1 MTGRKIKSVWN
12 YAKFVFW
19 GTRTNPPR
27 DKEYYVPPPKE
38 EYPYPGA
45 PFPNSSIADIIQ
57 TNIESRMRENEYSV
71 TSNSEL
77 LRRLK
82 ERQK

>member
-27 DKEYYVPPPKE
+27 AKEHYAPRSKE

-45 PFPNSSIADIIQ
+45 PFRNSSIADIIQ
-57 TNIESRMRENEYSV
+57 TNIESRMRESPM
-71 TSNSEL
+71 SNSDL

>member
-1 MTGRKIKSVWN
+1 MITRKIKRVWN

-19 GTRTNPPR
+19 GVRTNLPR
-27 DKEYYVPPPKE
+27 AKEHYVPPPKE

-45 PFPNSSIADIIQ
+45 KFRNSSIADIIE
-57 TNIESRMRENEYSV
+57 TNIGSRMRENERLPMSK
-71 TSNSEL
+71 NEL

>member
-1 MTGRKIKSVWN
+1 MTGRKIKRVWN

-19 GTRTNPPR
+19 GIRTNPPMA
-27 DKEYYVPPPKE
+27 KEHYVPRPKE

-45 PFPNSSIADIIQ
+45 RFRNSSIADIIQ
-57 TNIESRMRENEYSV
+57 TNIESRMRESEDSPV
-71 TSNSEL
+71 SNNEL

-82 ERQK
+82 ERHK

>member
-1 MTGRKIKSVWN
+1 MITRKIKRVWN

-19 GTRTNPPR
+19 GVRTNPPR
-27 DKEYYVPPPKE
+27 AKEHYVPPPKE

-45 PFPNSSIADIIQ
+45 KFRNSSIADIIE
-57 TNIESRMRENEYSV
+57 TNIGSRMRENERLPMIK
-71 TSNSEL
+71 NEL

>member
-19 GTRTNPPR
+19 GARTNPPR
-27 DKEYYVPPPKE
+27 AKEHYVPPPAK

-45 PFPNSSIADIIQ
+45 RFRNSSIADIIH
-57 TNIESRMRENEYSV
+57 TNIESRMRENEDSPM
-71 TSNSEL
+71 SNSDL

>member
-1 MTGRKIKSVWN
+1 MITRKIKRVWN

-19 GTRTNPPR
+19 GVRTNPPR
-27 DKEYYVPPPKE
+27 AKEHYVPPPKE

-45 PFPNSSIADIIQ
+45 RFRNSSIADIIK
-57 TNIESRMRENEYSV
+57 TNIESRMRENERPPMSK
-71 TSNSEL
+71 NEL
-77 LRRLK
+77 LRSLK

>member
-1 MTGRKIKSVWN
+1 MTGKFKRVWN

-19 GTRTNPPR
+19 GVRTKPLR
-27 DKEYYVPPPKE
+27 AKEHYVPPPKK

-45 PFPNSSIADIIQ
+45 RFRNSSIADIIQ
-57 TNIESRMRENEYSV
+57 TNIESRMRESEDSPV
-71 TSNSEL
+71 SNNEL

>member
-1 MTGRKIKSVWN
+1 MTGKFKRVWN

-19 GTRTNPPR
+19 GIRTKLPR
-27 DKEYYVPPPKE
+27 AKEHYVSPPKD

-45 PFPNSSIADIIQ
+45 GFRNSSIADIIQ
-57 TNIESRMRENEYSV
+57 TNIESRMRENEDPPM
-71 TSNSEL
+71 SNNEL

>member
-27 DKEYYVPPPKE
+27 AKEHYVPRSKE

-45 PFPNSSIADIIQ
+45 PFRNSSIADIIQ
-57 TNIESRMRENEYSV
+57 TNIESRMRGNEDSV
-71 TSNSEL
+71 TNNNEL

>member
-1 MTGRKIKSVWN
+1 MITRKIKRVWN

-19 GTRTNPPR
+19 GIRTNPPR
-27 DKEYYVPPPKE
+27 AKEHYVPRPKE
-38 EYPYPGA
+38 DYPYPGA
-45 PFPNSSIADIIQ
+45 RFRNSSIADIIKI
-57 TNIESRMRENEYSV
+57 NIESRMRENERPPMS
-71 TSNSEL
+71 TNEL

>member
-1 MTGRKIKSVWN
+1 MITRKIKRVWN

-19 GTRTNPPR
+19 GVRTNPPR
-27 DKEYYVPPPKE
+27 VKEHYVPPPKE

-45 PFPNSSIADIIQ
+45 KFRNSSIADIIE
-57 TNIESRMRENEYSV
+57 TNIGSRMRENERLPMSK
-71 TSNSEL
+71 NEL

>member
-1 MTGRKIKSVWN
+1 MITRKIKRVWN

-19 GTRTNPPR
+19 GVRTNPPR
-27 DKEYYVPPPKE
+27 AKEHYVPPPKE

-45 PFPNSSIADIIQ
+45 RFRNSSIADIIQ
-57 TNIESRMRENEYSV
+57 TNIESRMRENEDLPM
-71 TSNSEL
+71 SNNEL

>member
-1 MTGRKIKSVWN
+1 MITRKIKRVWN

-19 GTRTNPPR
+19 GVRTNPPR
-27 DKEYYVPPPKE
+27 AKEHYVPPPKE

-45 PFPNSSIADIIQ
+45 RFRNSSIADIIKI
-57 TNIESRMRENEYSV
+57 NIESRMRENERPPMSK
-71 TSNSEL
+71 NEL

>member
-1 MTGRKIKSVWN
+1 MITRKIKRVWN

-19 GTRTNPPR
+19 GVRTNPPR
-27 DKEYYVPPPKE
+27 AKEHYVPPPKE

-45 PFPNSSIADIIQ
+45 RFRNSSIADIIK
-57 TNIESRMRENEYSV
+57 TNIESRMRENERPPMSK
-71 TSNSEL
+71 NEL

>member
-1 MTGRKIKSVWN
+1 MITRKIKRVWN

-19 GTRTNPPR
+19 GVRTNPPR
-27 DKEYYVPPPKE
+27 AKEHYVQPPKD

-45 PFPNSSIADIIQ
+45 RFRNSSIADIIKI
-57 TNIESRMRENEYSV
+57 NIESRMRENERPPMSK
-71 TSNSEL
+71 NEL

>member
-1 MTGRKIKSVWN
+1 MITRKIKRVWN

-19 GTRTNPPR
+19 GIRTNPPR
-27 DKEYYVPPPKE
+27 AKEHYVLRPKE

-45 PFPNSSIADIIQ
+45 RFRNSSIADIIE
-57 TNIESRMRENEYSV
+57 TNIGSRMRENEDPVMSK
-71 TSNSEL
+71 NEL
-77 LRRLK
+77 FRRLK

>member
-1 MTGRKIKSVWN
+1 MTGKIKRVWN

-19 GTRTNPPR
+19 GIRTKSPSA
-27 DKEYYVPPPKE
+27 KEHYVSPPKN

-45 PFPNSSIADIIQ
+45 RFRNSSIADIIQ
-57 TNIESRMRENEYSV
+57 TNIESRMRENEDFPM
-71 TSNSEL
+71 SNNEL